1 MTAPD
6 REPDRTGAPDET
18 AGSDPGRRGDG
29 DPGDGAAQGSGGDR
43 APTMLEQMGGVSGLI
58 YSGIPVVVFVLAN
71 ALFGLMPAIWIA
83 LGSAVAITVLR
94 VVRKEP
100 VQPAISGFLGV
111 AIAAF
116 IAYRTGEA
124 KGFFLFGI
132 WTSVVYFSVLALSVL
147 VRWPLAGVVWNA
159 LNGTGMDWRKD
170 VPSRRG
176 YDVAT
181 LALAAVFA
189 ARFIVQQWLY
199 DEDYT
204 GWLAFAKIAMGYPLY
219 GLALLVVVWAVRRS
233 DRRLKHLRESE
244 QRTDAEIE
252 AELRARYERPSQESP
267 GAARAGVAPAG
278 TAPSAASGGAATTSA
293 AAGTGAAPTGAAPDH
308 DPPEAPPR

>member
-1 MTAPD
+1 MT
-6 REPDRTGAPDET
+6 EPDRTSDRIGAPDEAET
-18 AGSDPGRRGDG
+18 PETPLPQENRPGTDAAG
-29 DPGDGAAQGSGGDR
+29 DPSTGREDPSNHGDSAGNDGNTERQ
-43 APTMLEQMGGVSGLI
+43 PTMLEQMGGVSGLI
-58 YSGIPVVVFVLAN
+58 YSGVPVVVFVIAN
-71 ALFGLMPAIWIA
+71 ALFGLMPGIWIA
-83 LGSAVAITVLR
+83 VGSAVAITVLR
-94 VVRKEP
+94 IVRKEP

-132 WTSVVYFSVLALSVL
+132 WTSVVYFAVLMGSVL

-170 VPSRRG
+170 KPSLRG
-176 YDVAT
+176 YDIAT

-189 ARFIVQQWLY
+189 ARFVVQRWLY

-204 GWLAFAKIAMGYPLY
+204 GWLAFAKIAMGYPLW

-233 DRRLKHLRESE
+233 DRRLKDVRSERE
-244 QRTDAEIE
+244 RTDAEIE
-252 AELRARYERPSQESP
+252 AELRAKYDRP
-267 GAARAGVAPAG
+267 
-278 TAPSAASGGAATTSA
+278 
-293 AAGTGAAPTGAAPDH
+293 AAG
-308 DPPEAPPR
+308 